1 MNSKQEAKGKLPPR
15 QIEIAR
21 LVSIGFGD
29 KDIANQLVLSEGTIG
44 WNLDQIYKKLQ
55 IHSRVALA
63 RHFLEA
69 EFKNHGVRPPP
80 NERQDSNARL

>member
-21 LVSIGFGD
+21 LVSVGFGD

-44 WNLDQIYKKLQ
+44 WNLDQVYKKLQ

-63 RHFLEA
+63 RLFFEA
-69 EFKNHGVRPPP
+69 EYKNHGIRPPP
-80 NERQDSNARL
+80 NERQDGNARL

>member
-1 MNSKQEAKGKLPPR
+1 MNTKQDAKGKLSPR

-21 LVSIGFGD
+21 LVSVGFGD

-44 WNLDQIYKKLQ
+44 WNLDQVYKKLQ

-63 RHFLEA
+63 RLFFEA
-69 EFKNHGVRPPP
+69 EYKNHGIRPPP
-80 NERQDSNARL
+80 NERQDGNARL